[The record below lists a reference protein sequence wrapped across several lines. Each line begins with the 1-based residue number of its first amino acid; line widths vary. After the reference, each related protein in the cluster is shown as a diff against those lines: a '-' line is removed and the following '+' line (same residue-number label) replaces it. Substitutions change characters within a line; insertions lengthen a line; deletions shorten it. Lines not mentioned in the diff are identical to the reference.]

1 MGFTLIS
8 SCEFATFLCTQ
19 VNNNRWES
27 DRHKISLISTTPPF
41 QFPSDMFYASNMNL
55 EVNLIAMK
63 EVENNNDQQKMV
75 LVGLTG

>member
-1 MGFTLIS
+1 MHHTSFS
-8 SCEFATFLCTQ
+8 
-19 VNNNRWES
+19 
-27 DRHKISLISTTPPF
+27 

-75 LVGLTG
+75 LVGPSG

>member
-27 DRHKISLISTTPPF
+27 DRHKIHHTSFS
-41 QFPSDMFYASNMNL
+41 QFPLDMFYASNMNL

-63 EVENNNDQQKMV
+63 EIENNNKQEKMV
-75 LVGLTG
+75 IVGLVG